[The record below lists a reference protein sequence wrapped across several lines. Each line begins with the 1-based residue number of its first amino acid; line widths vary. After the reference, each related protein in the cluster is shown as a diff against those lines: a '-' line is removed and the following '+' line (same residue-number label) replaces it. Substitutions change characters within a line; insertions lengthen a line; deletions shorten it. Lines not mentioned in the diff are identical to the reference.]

1 VSIFIARPAKIR
13 FSAIFPS
20 IKILRYMLLH
30 KLYINTAIRYILVYR
45 NSFYDLPRRKC
56 QKSRSYELRR
66 AKNRF
71 SAIFLKISIL
81 RYMLL
86 HKLYINMSIRHSL
99 VYHNSLYNLPGPK
112 YKNSTD
118 RETLEKGVA
127 QNALMEL
134 STKMPLNSKVLGIIL
149 RSDNCGKI
157 AFSTKS

>member
-1 VSIFIARPAKIR
+1 
-13 FSAIFPS
+13 
-20 IKILRYMLLH
+20 MLLH
-30 KLYINTAIRYILVYR
+30 KLYINVAIRYILEYQ

-56 QKSRSYELRR
+56 QNSRSYELRR

-99 VYHNSLYNLPGPK
+99 VYRNSLYNLPGPK
-112 YKNSTD
+112 YKNPTD

-127 QNALMEL
+127 QNALMAL
-134 STKMPLNSKVLGIIL
+134 ISKMPLSSNVLSII
-149 RSDNCGKI
+149 
-157 AFSTKS
+157 

>member
-1 VSIFIARPAKIR
+1 
-13 FSAIFPS
+13 
-20 IKILRYMLLH
+20 MLLH

-71 SAIFLKISIL
+71 SAIFLRISIL

-99 VYHNSLYNLPGPK
+99 VYRNSLYNLPGPK
-112 YKNSTD
+112 YKNSSD
-118 RETLEKGVA
+118 RKTLEKGEA
-127 QNALMEL
+127 QNALRMAL
-134 STKMPLNSKVLGIIL
+134 SSKMPLSSNVLSII
-149 RSDNCGKI
+149 
-157 AFSTKS
+157 

>member
-1 VSIFIARPAKIR
+1 MSIFIARPAKIR

-20 IKILRYMLLH
+20 IKILRYMLLQ
-30 KLYINTAIRYILVYR
+30 KLYINTALRYILVYL

-56 QKSRSYELRR
+56 QNSRSYELRR

-99 VYHNSLYNLPGPK
+99 VYRNSLYNLPGPK
-112 YKNSTD
+112 YINSTD

-127 QNALMEL
+127 QNALMAL
-134 STKMPLNSKVLGIIL
+134 ISKMPLSSNVLSII
-149 RSDNCGKI
+149 
-157 AFSTKS
+157 

>member
-1 VSIFIARPAKIR
+1 MSIFIARPAKIR

-20 IKILRYMLLH
+20 IKILRYMLLQ
-30 KLYINTAIRYILVYR
+30 KLYINTALRYILVYR

-56 QKSRSYELRR
+56 QNSRSYELRR

-99 VYHNSLYNLPGPK
+99 VYRNSLYNLPGPK

-127 QNALMEL
+127 QNALMAL
-134 STKMPLNSKVLGIIL
+134 ISKMPLSSNVLSII
-149 RSDNCGKI
+149 
-157 AFSTKS
+157 